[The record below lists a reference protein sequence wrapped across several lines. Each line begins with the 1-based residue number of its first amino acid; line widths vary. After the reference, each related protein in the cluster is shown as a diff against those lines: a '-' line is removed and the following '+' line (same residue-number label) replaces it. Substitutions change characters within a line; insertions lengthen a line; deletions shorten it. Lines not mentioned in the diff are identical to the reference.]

1 MFETPTLD
9 IQELRSVL
17 TDAGHTAVG
26 FATMA
31 AKRANDVRLDLN
43 DRYDEQTKDLR
54 TNMLTVVEKFA
65 DVRTK
70 VEARVDPVIETLTE
84 RLPAPARKVVENL
97 TDSVKGAQAKAHKF
111 VVGALSV
118 EAPKA
123 VAKPAVKPSAKK
135 TATTSAKVAKV
146 ATASVAKRAATTS
159 AKVAKVAKVAT
170 ASVAK
175 KTATT
180 SAKKTPGTRAIAK
193 NTTAKKPVARKTT
206 ARKAA

>member
-31 AKRANDVRLDLN
+31 AKKANDVRLDLN
-43 DRYDEQTKDLR
+43 GRYDEQTKDLR

-70 VEARVDPVIETLTE
+70 VEARIDPMIETFAE

-97 TDSVKGAQAKAHKF
+97 TDSVKEAQNKAHQF
-111 VVGALSV
+111 VVDALTV
-118 EAPKA
+118 EAT
-123 VAKPAVKPSAKK
+123 KPAVKKPIVSAKAPKTSKAPVATKTAAKK
-135 TATTSAKVAKV
+135 TAAKTTAAKKSAP
-146 ATASVAKRAATTS
+146 ATRKTAATKTAAKR
-159 AKVAKVAKVAT
+159 
-170 ASVAK
+170 
-175 KTATT
+175 TAT
-180 SAKKTPGTRAIAK
+180 
-193 NTTAKKPVARKTT
+193 KPVARKAASRT
-206 ARKAA
+206 AA

>member
-146 ATASVAKRAATTS
+146 A
-159 AKVAKVAKVAT
+159 KVAT

>member
-1 MFETPTLD
+1 MFENPTLD
-9 IQELRSVL
+9 IQELRTVL

-70 VEARVDPVIETLTE
+70 VEARIDPVIETFAE

-97 TDSVKGAQAKAHKF
+97 TDSVKEAQAKAHRF
-111 VVGALSV
+111 VVDTLTV

-123 VAKPAVKPSAKK
+123 AAKPVVTPSAKK
-135 TATTSAKVAKV
+135 TATTSAKVAK
-146 ATASVAKRAATTS
+146 APVAKTSATT
-159 AKVAKVAKVAT
+159 
-170 ASVAK
+170 
-175 KTATT
+175 
-180 SAKKTPGTRAIAK
+180 
-193 NTTAKKPVARKTT
+193 KPVARKAATT
-206 ARKAA
+206 KPVARKAA

>member
-9 IQELRSVL
+9 IQELRTVL

-26 FATMA
+26 FAAMA

-65 DVRTK
+65 DARTK
-70 VEARVDPVIETLTE
+70 VEARIDPVIETLTE
-84 RLPAPARKVVENL
+84 RLPSPARKVVENI
-97 TDSVKGAQAKAHKF
+97 TDSVKEAQAKAHKF
-111 VVGALSV
+111 VVDALTV

-123 VAKPAVKPSAKK
+123 VAKPVVKPSAKK
-135 TATTSAKVAKV
+135 TATTSAKVAK
-146 ATASVAKRAATTS
+146 AP
-159 AKVAKVAKVAT
+159 
-170 ASVAK
+170 VAK
-175 KTATT
+175 KA
-180 SAKKTPGTRAIAK
+180 A
-193 NTTAKKPVARKTT
+193 AKKPVARKAVAKKTVAKKTVAKKAT

>member
-9 IQELRSVL
+9 IQELRTVL

-97 TDSVKGAQAKAHKF
+97 TDSVKQAQAKTHKF
-111 VVGALSV
+111 VVDALTV

-123 VAKPAVKPSAKK
+123 VAKPVVKPSAKRI
-135 TATTSAKVAKV
+135 ATTTAKVAK
-146 ATASVAKRAATTS
+146 APVAKAP
-159 AKVAKVAKVAT
+159 
-170 ASVAK
+170 VAK
-175 KTATT
+175 KA
-180 SAKKTPGTRAIAK
+180 A
-193 NTTAKKPVARKTT
+193 AKKPVARKAAAKKTIAKKTIAKKTT